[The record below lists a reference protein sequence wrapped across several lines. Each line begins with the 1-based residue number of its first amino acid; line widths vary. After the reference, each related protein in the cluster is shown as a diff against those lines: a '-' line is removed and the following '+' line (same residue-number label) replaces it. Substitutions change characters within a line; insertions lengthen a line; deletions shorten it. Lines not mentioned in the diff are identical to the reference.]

1 MGWFSAIKSVAKAAT
16 KVATAPTRIT
26 ASLASRVLPKSI
38 GNVVKKAA
46 TFNPGTFA
54 VNKVTAKALST
65 LAPSRQASPA
75 YATDRTY
82 SSSSFQPPA
91 PAAPSFFSRMTNAIT
106 QPSASPSSGQIL
118 SPAAVQAVAA
128 QGGPSTPTTSFSTSW
143 AGGGG
148 GGGGGG
154 YGGGGGSGGGGG
166 GYDEGGDG
174 GGGADEGSDEGGGA
188 DDPTDDMPDA
198 LFASR
203 DDDGTA
209 DLGDIDYHAALEGA
223 FPRLGRPGGRVAV
236 RPAFR
241 AGGALARGRRRRGGL
256 AGELEGLGDWKS
268 DLATFGKQ
276 VGGNVA
282 KQAAVAI
289 GNKLTAGAKPATPPP
304 AAPGIPMAAKI
315 AIGGVAALGV
325 GYLVLGGRHRSSSAT

>member
-1 MGWFSAIKSVAKAAT
+1 MGWFSAVTKVAKAAT

-46 TFNPGTFA
+46 TFNPGTFV
-54 VNKVTAKALST
+54 VNKATARALST

-75 YATDRTY
+75 VATQRAY
-82 SSSSFQPPA
+82 SSFQPPQ

-106 QPSASPSSGQIL
+106 QPSSSPSSGQIL

-128 QGGPSTPTTSFSTSW
+128 QGGPSAPTSSVSTSW
-143 AGGGG
+143 AGGG

-166 GYDEGGDG
+166 GYDDGGDDG
-174 GGGADEGSDEGGGA
+174 GDQGDQG
-188 DDPTDDMPDA
+188 DPTDDMPPEMFEA
-198 LFASR
+198 R
-203 DDDGTA
+203 DDDDGGNA
-209 DLGDIDYHAALEGA
+209 DLGGIDYHAA
-223 FPRLGRPGGRVAV
+223 
-236 RPAFR
+236 
-241 AGGALARGRRRRGGL
+241 
-256 AGELEGLGDWKS
+256 LEGLGDWKS

-304 AAPGIPMAAKI
+304 PAPGIPLAAKV

-325 GYLVLGGRHRSSSAT
+325 GYLVLGRHHSSSAT

>member
-1 MGWFSAIKSVAKAAT
+1 MGWFSAVKSVAKAAT

-26 ASLASRVLPKSI
+26 AALASKVLPKSI
-38 GNVVKKAA
+38 GNVVRKAA

-54 VNKVTAKALST
+54 VNRVTAKALST
-65 LAPSRQASPA
+65 LAPSRQASPS
-75 YATDRTY
+75 YATDQTY
-82 SSSSFQPPA
+82 SSFQPPQ

-148 GGGGGG
+148 GGGGG

-174 GGGADEGSDEGGGA
+174 GGGYDEGSDEGGGA
-188 DDPTDDMPDA
+188 DDPTEDMPDA
-198 LFASR
+198 LFAPR

-223 FPRLGRPGGRVAV
+223 FPRLGRPGGRLAV

-241 AGGALARGRRRRGGL
+241 AGGALARGRRRKGL
-256 AGELEGLGDWKS
+256 GESDMAGLGDWKS
-268 DLATFGKQ
+268 DLANFGKQ
-276 VGGNVA
+276 VGGSVA

-304 AAPGIPMAAKI
+304 AAPGIPMTAKI

-325 GYLVLGGRHRSSSAT
+325 GYLVLGRHRSSSAT